1 MAPTRSSGSSNEL
14 QTQVELS
21 KRVEIVGAEE
31 AAMLITDAATSD
43 RQALSPTCDRM
54 RTWKSTSSIRLSA
67 RGIGSAGVA
76 SILESSALYDKLLAF
91 YRARGSRFAIRE
103 IVMIQLQS
111 AQPIDS
117 PSESRSLEPWGRP
130 RRGAARI
137 HDGDSKRRV
146 IRPLRER
153 VRRQDKNAERR
164 EDAFHFGTSNLRASI
179 FTLTRMRSKVVSSIV
194 CPPAACV
201 ILNGHFVP
209 FTSRESP

>member
-76 SILESSALYDKLLAF
+76 SILESGALYDKLLAF

-117 PSESRSLEPWGRP
+117 PSESRSLEMMLESCSGPAAVLTRRRFHRRDVCTGGMVAPFVASSAPTTVTVGPATTGRCSDP
-130 RRGAARI
+130 RR
-137 HDGDSKRRV
+137 
-146 IRPLRER
+146 
-153 VRRQDKNAERR
+153 
-164 EDAFHFGTSNLRASI
+164 
-179 FTLTRMRSKVVSSIV
+179 
-194 CPPAACV
+194 
-201 ILNGHFVP
+201 
-209 FTSRESP
+209 